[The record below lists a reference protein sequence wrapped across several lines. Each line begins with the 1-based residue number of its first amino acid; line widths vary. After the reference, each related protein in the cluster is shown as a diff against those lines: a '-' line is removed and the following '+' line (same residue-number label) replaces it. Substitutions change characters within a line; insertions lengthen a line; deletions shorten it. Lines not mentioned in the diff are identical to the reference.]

1 MSRYPFVAGPVYS
14 AAHYLAGSDI
24 LHHAFRYLRDSRDW
38 KNFGR
43 EEAQAHFDA
52 AGLLA
57 QLEWST
63 LTIAEEIAGKQG
75 MLLTKAQARE
85 LLQ

>member
-1 MSRYPFVAGPVYS
+1 MKRGAFCIGPVYS

-24 LHHAFRYLRDSRDW
+24 LHHAFHYLRNSRDW
-38 KNFGR
+38 KSFGR
-43 EEAQAHFDA
+43 EEAQAYFDA

-63 LTIAEEIAGKQG
+63 CTIAEEIASTEG
-75 MLLTKAQARE
+75 MLLTSAQVRE
-85 LLQ
+85 QLQ